1 YQRIERSG
9 CHQNLRAF
17 NVLPLQFL
25 VAGIAYGNYS
35 GENTPDFVNEAV
47 ATVSNKMSYSFGT
60 STCKIIKN
68 EEKKWHMACN
78 SPLVSEPLLFTVQAA
93 EKSPYDI
100 STSFYLTAEN
110 TAAKK
115 ASDEGLMSYLMIN
128 KNSAL

>member
-1 YQRIERSG
+1 MRIRIII
-9 CHQNLRAF
+9 LYT
-17 NVLPLQFL
+17 LPLFL